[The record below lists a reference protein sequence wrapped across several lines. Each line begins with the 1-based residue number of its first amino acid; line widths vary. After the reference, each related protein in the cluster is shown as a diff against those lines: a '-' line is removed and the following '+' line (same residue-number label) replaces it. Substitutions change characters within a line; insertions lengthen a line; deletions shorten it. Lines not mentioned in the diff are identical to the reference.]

1 MPHLTDYFPLPSFRL
16 RNLQRER
23 ERKNVFLKREGVTA
37 NANTRAF
44 HSRVRLLRLSRAR
57 PSPCVSPNMDDQ
69 TSASPKS
76 MLASMLIPVM
86 LCLVFVAFVVAMHV
100 LPYLMDQRNI
110 GLNPLNIA
118 TVSPLYSP
126 SMLSFANQKRS
137 IRHGSTL
144 GGLLSK
150 IQWLGFVGGRAGRTK
165 A

>member
-1 MPHLTDYFPLPSFRL
+1 MSYVEHWNMPHLTDYFPLPSFRL

-100 LPYLMDQRNI
+100 LPYLMDQRNRKKSSVF
-110 GLNPLNIA
+110 GLKPKKNVELK
-118 TVSPLYSP
+118 V
-126 SMLSFANQKRS
+126 Q
-137 IRHGSTL
+137 
-144 GGLLSK
+144 
-150 IQWLGFVGGRAGRTK
+150 
-165 A
+165 